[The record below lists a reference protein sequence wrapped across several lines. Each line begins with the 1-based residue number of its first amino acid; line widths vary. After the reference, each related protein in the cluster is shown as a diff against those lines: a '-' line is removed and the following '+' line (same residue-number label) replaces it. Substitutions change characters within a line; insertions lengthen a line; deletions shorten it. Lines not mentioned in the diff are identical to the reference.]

1 MIVLARIRSAFLL
14 VIVGGT
20 FLVGQSFSVA
30 DVLSAPFPSN
40 LVSTT
45 DGEMLAWIFN
55 QEGKRNIWIAEGTD
69 FKVRRLT
76 NYLDDDG
83 QIVEPIYYVPIIPMV
98 LVNGAKGIGT
108 GFSSVIPSF
117 NHKDII
123 RSMMN
128 FIDTG
133 EDYEGGLSE
142 KLLSRVIKNRRK
154 DI

>member
-20 FLVGQSFSVA
+20 LLVGQSFSVA

-83 QIVEPIYYVPIIPMV
+83 QEM
-98 LVNGAKGIGT
+98 
-108 GFSSVIPSF
+108 
-117 NHKDII
+117 
-123 RSMMN
+123 
-128 FIDTG
+128 
-133 EDYEGGLSE
+133 GGLVISPDGE
-142 KLLSRVIKNRRK
+142 KIVYVRGGAANRDGEHPNPSSGIDVVEQEVWCIEIISKKKMAFGGR
-154 DI
+154 IQS